1 MIILAS
7 NNKRKL
13 RELSETLAP
22 LNIALKPQSEF
33 QIPEADETGLSFI
46 ENAILKA
53 RNAAHFVDHPVIAD
67 DSGLIV
73 PALNGQPGIYSARY
87 AGVGATDQQN
97 IDFLLQQMQTIE
109 DRRACFY
116 CVLVMMKHKQDPT
129 PIIAVGSW
137 HGEILSAQRGAEG
150 FGYDPVFYLP
160 HLQKT
165 AAELTKEQKN
175 KVSHRSIACQHLFQS
190 LSENMKYEHRI

>member
-7 NNKRKL
+7 NNKGKL

-22 LNIALKPQSEF
+22 LNIELKPQSAF

-53 RNAAHFVDHPVIAD
+53 RNASQYVDHPVIAD

-87 AGVGATDQQN
+87 ASIGATDQQN
-97 IDFLLQQMQTIE
+97 IDFLLQKMQSIE
-109 DRRACFY
+109 DRRAYFY

-137 HGEILSAQRGAEG
+137 YGEILSTQRGAEG
-150 FGYDPVFYLP
+150 FGYDPIFYLP
-160 HLQKT
+160 QLQKT

-175 KVSHRSIACQHLFQS
+175 KISHRSIACQHLFQS

>member
-1 MIILAS
+1 
-7 NNKRKL
+7 
-13 RELSETLAP
+13 
-22 LNIALKPQSEF
+22 
-33 QIPEADETGLSFI
+33 
-46 ENAILKA
+46 
-53 RNAAHFVDHPVIAD
+53 VDHPVIAD

-87 AGVGATDQQN
+87 AGIGATDQQN
-97 IDFLLQQMQTIE
+97 IDFLLQKMQSIE
-109 DRRACFY
+109 DRRAYFY

-137 HGEILSAQRGAEG
+137 YGEILSTQRGADG
-150 FGYDPVFYLP
+150 FGYDPIFYLP
-160 HLQKT
+160 QLHKT

-175 KVSHRSIACQHLFQS
+175 KISHRSIACQNLFQS